1 MAKTGRYTT
10 FDISEKVGLS
20 TRQIYRYLRQTKT
33 DTRCNIPLLPR
44 REVVVLMDAMY
55 WGKDFGVVIFQDYT
69 EGTVLWYKF
78 IDKKECIND
87 YEDGIKHLLKHAIKI
102 NGIVSD
108 GLIGLRERMIDYHF
122 QYCQFHQWLTILKY
136 LTKNPKTEAGRSL
149 LALTKQIF
157 YMDKESFIGAFNEW
171 QERWHDFLKERQ
183 EPVKGKRLGEFKHKR
198 LRSAWRSL
206 RRNMPWLW
214 TFYDYPKLGI
224 PNTNNALERLNGIVK
239 DLLRRHRG
247 ISLENRKQL
256 IAITLNTY
264 KPQRN
269 K

>member
-1 MAKTGRYTT
+1 MVC
-10 FDISEKVGLS
+10 DISEEVGLS
-20 TRQIYRYLRQTKT
+20 MRQIYRYLRQENTESQ
-33 DTRCNIPLLPR
+33 CSISLHSS

-55 WGKDFGVVIFQDYT
+55 WGRHFGVVIFQDNT
-69 EGTVLWYKF
+69 DGTVLWYKF
-78 IDKKECIND
+78 IDKKESVGD
-87 YEDGIKHLLKHAIKI
+87 YEEGLKHLLRHGIKI

-122 QYCQFHQWLTILKY
+122 QYCQFHQLLTILKY

-149 LALTKQIF
+149 LALTRQIF

-171 QERWHDFLKERQ
+171 QEQWHDFLKERS
-183 EPVKGKRLGEFKHKR
+183 EPTKGKRLGEFKHKR
-198 LRSAWRSL
+198 LRSAWRSV

-214 TFYDYPKLGI
+214 TFYDYPDLGI

-247 ISLENRKQL
+247 ISLEKRKQL
-256 IAITLNTY
+256 IATKLNTY
-264 KPQRN
+264 KPHRN